1 MATRRPARKQT
12 VVVTGIASRFGRMLT
27 RALHEDFHI
36 IGIDPRGARL
46 VPQNVTVHAV
56 DVRRRQAEDI
66 FRRNRVDAV
75 VHLGHATR
83 RRVVER
89 HSNAVSEAMRVLDF
103 CQKYDVAQVVVLSSA
118 NIYGASP
125 DNSQFL
131 TEDAPLLAGQRYPL
145 LRDHVEIDMYA
156 STFFWRHPEID
167 TVILRPVSIVGRLDN
182 AASRYLRQ
190 RIVPTIM
197 GFDPML
203 QVVSPDDV
211 IHAIRLALKPGVRGI
226 FNLAGP
232 GAAPLSEII
241 RRMGHRALPM
251 PEPLVRRAIA
261 TLSNTRLGRVPS
273 AELDYLKYV
282 CMVDDRRART
292 ELRFAPRLNLDRTLE
307 PLRT

>member
-1 MATRRPARKQT
+1 MGTRRPARKRT

-27 RALHEDFHI
+27 RSLHDTFHI

-46 VPQNVTVHAV
+46 MPQNVTVHAV

-75 VHLGHATR
+75 VHLGRATQ

-103 CQKYDVAQVVVLSSA
+103 CQKHDVAQVVVLSSA

-131 TEDAPLLAGQRYPL
+131 TEDAPLLAGQRYPM
-145 LRDHVEIDMYA
+145 LRDHVEVDMYA

-167 TVILRPVSIVGRLDN
+167 TVILRPVSMVGRIDTP
-182 AASRYLRQ
+182 ASLYLRQ
-190 RIVPTIM
+190 RVVPTIL
-197 GFDPML
+197 GYDPMMQL
-203 QVVSPDDV
+203 VSPDDV

-232 GAAPLSEII
+232 GPAPLSEIV
-241 RRMGHRALPM
+241 RRLGHRALPL

-261 TLSNTRLGRVPS
+261 ASSRTRLARVPR
-273 AELDYLKYV
+273 AELDYLKFV
-282 CMVDDRRART
+282 CMVDDQRARA
-292 ELRFAPRLNLDRTLE
+292 ELRYAPTRSLSDTLA